1 MKNRLKPIFP
11 ILILMISALLVTS
24 CGEEELQEE
33 QIIRP
38 VRYQTVYAT
47 GGERIRTFSSVSRA
61 ALESRLSFKVAG
73 TVEEVAVKVGDQ
85 VESGDLIARID
96 PVDYRLRV
104 QEAEAS
110 LEQARA
116 QARNAAANYDRV
128 RSLYEN
134 NNASLNDLDAARA
147 ADESARATVR
157 SIEKKL
163 EQARRQLTYTRLTA
177 PVQGAIAAVM
187 VEENENVRVGQAVA
201 LLTSGSELE
210 VETNIP
216 EVLISDIN
224 EGDPATVTFDAFPEK
239 EFEATI
245 SEVGVTSIGQG
256 STYPVTALLKEQDP
270 ALRPGMAGKISIRFK
285 SGDGRERII
294 VPSVAVGEDRQGRFV
309 FTVEPADSGLGIVH
323 RRQVTVGELTNQGL
337 QVLEGLR
344 EGDLLITAG
353 VSRIIDS
360 QKVKLPQPEGVYK

>member
-1 MKNRLKPIFP
+1 MINVLKLIF
-11 ILILMISALLVTS
+11 LILLLLS
-24 CGEEELQEE
+24 SSLLIGGCEDEKLQEE

-38 VRYQTVYAT
+38 VRYRTVYAT
-47 GGERIRTFSSVSRA
+47 GGDRIRTFSAVSRA

-73 TVEEVAVKVGDQ
+73 TVEKVAVKVGDL
-85 VESGDLIARID
+85 VKTGDLIARID

-116 QARNAAANYDRV
+116 QARNASANYDRV
-128 RSLYEN
+128 RGLYED

-147 ADESARATVR
+147 ADESAQATVR
-157 SIEKKL
+157 SIENKL
-163 EQARRQLTYTRLTA
+163 EQARRQLDYTRLTA
-177 PVQGAIAAVM
+177 PVEGAIASVM

-216 EVLISDIN
+216 EVLISDIK
-224 EGDPATVTFDAFPEK
+224 EGDPATVTFDAFPDK
-239 EFEATI
+239 KFEATI
-245 SEVGVTSIGQG
+245 SEVGVASTGQG
-256 STYPVTALLKEQDP
+256 STYPVTALLKKQDP
-270 ALRPGMAGKISIRFK
+270 ALRPGMAGKIAIRFS

-294 VPSVAVGEDRQGRFV
+294 VPPVAVGEDRQGRFV
-309 FTVEPADSGLGIVH
+309 FTVEPADSGLAMVQ
-323 RRQVTVGELTNQGL
+323 RRQVTVGELTN
-337 QVLEGLR
+337 EGLEVMDGLN

-353 VSRIIDS
+353 VSRITDGQI
-360 QKVKLPQPEGVYK
+360 VKLSQSEEEYK